1 MVVVPHKLELV
12 AVEQVIQQQFLLDLL
27 DMSIMVAQ
35 LEEEQVAEV
44 LELLVTDK
52 QVEQEV
58 ANVVEMAEQ
67 QEHYLLVDLL

>member
-1 MVVVPHKLELV
+1 
-12 AVEQVIQQQFLLDLL
+12 
-27 DMSIMVAQ
+27 MVAQ

>member
-1 MVVVPHKLELV
+1 MVVLPHKLELE
-12 AVEQVIQQQFLLDLL
+12 AMEQVIQQQFLLDLL

-35 LEEEQVAEV
+35 LEEDQVAEV

-58 ANVVEMAEQ
+58 TNVVEMAVR
-67 QEHYLLVDLL
+67 QEHYQLVDLL